1 MVRRCVLARLSSKTT
16 TNSLIE
22 ESDILIMQGTKVC
35 ARAADNIKFK
45 IKREQYFCFCFS
57 GLECVELRHV

>member
-1 MVRRCVLARLSSKTT
+1 M

-22 ESDILIMQGTKVC
+22 ESDILIMQGTKIC
-35 ARAADNIKFK
+35 ARATDNIKFK